1 MRVGPLIALVLCV
14 AVAAGCGGGD
24 DNGGDGGSDASIPGG
39 AEPEAVEVIEGW
51 ADDLRAGEIDA
62 AADRW
67 MIPAIAQNGTPAIE
81 LESREDVI
89 AFNESLPCGAELIR
103 AETQGEFTVA
113 TFELTERPG
122 EGECG
127 PGTGGTARTAF
138 VIEDGKIV
146 EWRRAADELTEPPAE
161 GPIV

>member
-1 MRVGPLIALVLCV
+1 MLRTLPAVVVLV
-14 AVAAGCGGGD
+14 AVLGGCGGD
-24 DNGGDGGSDASIPGG
+24 SDGEASVPGG
-39 AEPEAVEVIEGW
+39 ANAEEVEVIEGW
-51 ADDLRAGEIDA
+51 ADELRSGDVEA
-62 AADRW
+62 ASDRW
-67 MIPAIAQNGTPAIE
+67 EIPAIAQNGTPAIE
-81 LESREDVI
+81 LTSREDVI

-103 AETQGEFTVA
+103 AESQDKFTVA

-122 EGECG
+122 PGECG

-146 EWRRAADELTEPPAE
+146 EWRRAADELLEPPAE